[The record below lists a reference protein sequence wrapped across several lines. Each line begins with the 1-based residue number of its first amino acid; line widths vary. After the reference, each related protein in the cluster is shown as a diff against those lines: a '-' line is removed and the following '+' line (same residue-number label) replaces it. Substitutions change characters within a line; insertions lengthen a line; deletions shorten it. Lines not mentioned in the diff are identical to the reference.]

1 MIDPIQA
8 LTRLGFTEYEARA
21 YGALLQHNPLNG
33 YELARESK
41 LPRANVY
48 SVLEKLEN
56 RGAIVRVESPSGTR
70 YAPVP
75 PDELVQRLRSQ
86 LQSTLL
92 DAELSLGAINRS
104 VAFEYIWNFRGYAG
118 LLEHA
123 QSLLDGAQAKL
134 LIALSPQESLALQP
148 NLEAAA
154 ARGVEITTLCLHA
167 CEEECGRCRGKIFRY
182 RIAPEE
188 KTRWF
193 MVVSDGAE
201 LLSGEIGAGEDAHTV
216 RTRQRLLV
224 NLASGYIQ
232 RSIALAVLT
241 NDLDGRPEGLLTP
254 QARAS
259 LEAVDSAHAA
269 GNWLE
274 HLHGLLMGDSPRP
287 SHPPFLIS

>member
-1 MIDPIQA
+1 MTDPIQA

-21 YGALLQHNPLNG
+21 YGALLQRSPLNG

-48 SVLEKLEN
+48 AVLEKLES

-75 PDELVQRLRSQ
+75 PDELVHRLRSQ
-86 LQSTLL
+86 LQTTLL
-92 DAELSLGAINRS
+92 DAEQSLGAINQT
-104 VAFEYIWNFRGYAG
+104 VAFEYIWNFRGYAA

-123 QSLLDGAQAKL
+123 QSMLDGAQAKL
-134 LIALSPQESLALQP
+134 LIALSPAESLALQP

-154 ARGVEITTLCLHA
+154 ARGVEITTLCLRS
-167 CEEECGRCRGKIFRY
+167 CDEECGRCKGQIFRY

-188 KTRWF
+188 KSRWF
-193 MVVSDGAE
+193 IVVSDDAE
-201 LLSGEIGAGEDAHTV
+201 LLAGEIGAGEDAHTV

-224 NLASGYIQ
+224 DLASGYIR
-232 RSIALAVLT
+232 RSTALAIVT
-241 NDLDGRPEGLLTP
+241 NDLEGRPEGLLTP
-254 QARAS
+254 QARAW
-259 LEAVDSAHAA
+259 LEAVDPGHDG

-274 HLHGLLMGDSPRP
+274 HLRGLLMGYAPRP
-287 SHPPFLIS
+287 SHPPA